1 MSIPYKIYENIL
13 TDDNWKYLH
22 DFISQ
27 EYFNWTY
34 NPGTYGINPE
44 TGKWDRPND
53 TPQLVRHFYH
63 TSKIDKQYFTD
74 GNSAVP
80 VAFNYTTQTHEY
92 IEVLPQIMAILQK
105 MLPDYK
111 PLRIKANLLQPHP
124 DAGEH
129 HPWHYD
135 TEKINCKSM
144 IYYLN
149 DSDGDTFIG
158 KTDTQRI
165 SPKANTAVI
174 FPSNIWHASSSPT
187 KGRRMIINY
196 VTQARK

>member
-1 MSIPYKIYENIL
+1 
-13 TDDNWKYLH
+13 
-22 DFISQ
+22 
-27 EYFNWTY
+27 
-34 NPGTYGINPE
+34 
-44 TGKWDRPND
+44 
-53 TPQLVRHFYH
+53 
-63 TSKIDKQYFTD
+63 
-74 GNSAVP
+74 
-80 VAFNYTTQTHEY
+80 
-92 IEVLPQIMAILQK
+92 MAILQK

-187 KGRRMIINY
+187 KGRRMVINY